1 MVIFLKIERG
11 KKMKKICVM
20 GLGYI
25 GLPTASMLAT
35 HGFDVLG
42 VDINSD
48 IVKIVNNG
56 GIHIEEPGLH
66 TLVQAAI
73 KSGKL
78 KAADEPKPADIFI
91 IAVPTP
97 FTKEKKADLS
107 YVKSA
112 AKSIAP
118 LISKGTLIILEST
131 SPPGTC
137 KDILEPIFKSFNLES
152 DRDYYLAHCP
162 ERVLPGHTLKELI
175 QNDRI
180 IGGIDKE
187 STEKAAHFYKVFI
200 EGNIYLTDST
210 TAEMV
215 KLMENTYRDVNIALA
230 NELAKICEKLGI
242 SAWEVISLA
251 NLHPRVN
258 LHTPGPGVG
267 GHCIAVD
274 PWFIIEKYPADTEII
289 TLSRK
294 INDSMPE
301 YTVARI
307 KKIVGKIDNPKIAIL
322 GVTYKG
328 NIDDTRESPA
338 LKIIAGIEK
347 AGIKY
352 SIYDPHVREFKYEL
366 SSLKE
371 AFEEADC
378 AIILANHDEFRF
390 LHLAEIGKL
399 MRHKILFDTR
409 FCVDH
414 NLWSQSG
421 FKVYYLGGG

>member
-1 MVIFLKIERG
+1 ME
-11 KKMKKICVM
+11 KICII

-35 HGFDVLG
+35 HGFEVIG
-42 VDINSD
+42 VDINSE
-48 IVKIVNNG
+48 IVKIINNG

-78 KAADEPKPADIFI
+78 KAATEARPADIFI

-97 FTKEKKADLS
+97 FTKEKTADLS
-107 YVKSA
+107 YIKSA
-112 AKSIAP
+112 TKSIAS
-118 LISKGTLIILEST
+118 LICKDNLVILEST

-137 KDILEPIFKSFNLES
+137 KDVLEPIFTSFDLIS
-152 DRDYYLAHCP
+152 GKDYYLAHCP

-180 IGGIDKE
+180 IGGIDKK
-187 STEKAAHFYKVFI
+187 SAEKAAKFYKVFI
-200 EGNIYLTDST
+200 EGNIYITDST

-230 NELAKICEKLGI
+230 NELAKICEKLRI
-242 SAWEVISLA
+242 NAWEVIKLA

-294 INDSMPE
+294 VNDSMPE
-301 YTVARI
+301 YTVEYIR
-307 KKIVGKIDNPKIAIL
+307 KIVKEIDNAKVAIL
-322 GVTYKG
+322 GATYKG

-338 LKIIAGIEK
+338 LKIIAGLEEI
-347 AGIKY
+347 GIKY
-352 SIYDPHVREFKYEL
+352 SIYDPHVREFKYKL
-366 SSLKE
+366 SSLE
-371 AFEEADC
+371 ETFEGADC
-378 AIILANHDEFRF
+378 AVVLANHNEFRF
-390 LHLAEIGKL
+390 LHPAKIGKL
-399 MRHKILFDTR
+399 MRNKVLFDTR

-414 NLWSQSG
+414 NFWRQNG
-421 FKVYYLGGG
+421 FKVYCLGVG

>member
-1 MVIFLKIERG
+1 
-11 KKMKKICVM
+11 MKKICVI

-25 GLPTASMLAT
+25 GLPTASILAA
-35 HGFDVLG
+35 HDFEVVG
-42 VDINSD
+42 VDINSE
-48 IVKIVNNG
+48 ILKVINGG

-78 KAADEPKPADIFI
+78 KAVSNPEPADIFI

-97 FTKEKKADLS
+97 ITEEKKADLS
-107 YVKSA
+107 YIKSA

-118 LISKGTLIILEST
+118 LICKDNLVILEST

-137 KDILEPIFKSFNLES
+137 KDILEPIFKLFNLKVGK
-152 DRDYYLAHCP
+152 DYYLAHCP
-162 ERVLPGHTLKELI
+162 ERVLPGYTLKELI

-180 IGGIDKE
+180 IGGIDKKSAE
-187 STEKAAHFYKVFI
+187 EAAQFYKIFV
-200 EGNIYLTDST
+200 EGNIHITDST

-230 NELAKICEKLGI
+230 NELAIICEKLGI
-242 SAWEVISLA
+242 DAWEVIRLA
-251 NLHPRVN
+251 NLHPRVD
-258 LHTPGPGVG
+258 LHAPGPGVG

-274 PWFIIEKYPADTEII
+274 PWFIVEKNSVDTKII

-301 YTVARI
+301 YTVAHIR
-307 KKIVGKIDNPKIAIL
+307 KILGEIDNPKIVIL

-338 LKIIAGIEK
+338 LKIIARLEKIGIR
-347 AGIKY
+347 Y
-352 SIYDPHVREFKYEL
+352 SIYDPHVGESEYEL

-371 AFEEADC
+371 SFRGADC
-378 AIILANHDEFRF
+378 AVILANHDEFRF
-390 LHLAEIGKL
+390 LHPAEIGKL
-399 MRHKILFDTR
+399 MKTKVLFDTKH
-409 FCVDH
+409 CVDH
-414 NLWSQSG
+414 NLWKQNG
-421 FKVYYLGGG
+421 FKVYCLGVGNKGYKNK

>member
-1 MVIFLKIERG
+1 ME
-11 KKMKKICVM
+11 KICVM

-42 VDINSD
+42 VDINSE
-48 IVKIVNNG
+48 IVKIINDG

-78 KAADEPKPADIFI
+78 KAATEPEPADIFI

-107 YVKSA
+107 YIKSA
-112 AKSIAP
+112 AKNIAP
-118 LISKGTLIILEST
+118 LICKGNLVILEST
-131 SPPGTC
+131 SPPRTC
-137 KDILEPIFKSFNLES
+137 KDILEPIFKSFDLKVG
-152 DRDYYLAHCP
+152 RDYYLAHCP
-162 ERVLPGHTLKELI
+162 ERVLAGYTLRELI
-175 QNDRI
+175 QNDRV

-187 STEKAAHFYKVFI
+187 SAEKAAQFYKVFV
-200 EGNIYLTDST
+200 EGNIYTTDST

-242 SAWEVISLA
+242 DAWEVIRLA

-301 YTVARI
+301 YVIARI
-307 KKIVGKIDNPKIAIL
+307 KKIVEEIDNPKIAVL

-338 LKIIAGIEK
+338 LKIIGGLEK

-366 SSLKE
+366 SCLTETFK
-371 AFEEADC
+371 EADC
-378 AIILANHDEFRF
+378 AVILANHDEFRF
-390 LHLAEIGKL
+390 LHPVEIGKL
-399 MRHKILFDTR
+399 MRHQILFDTKC
-409 FCVDH
+409 CVDH
-414 NLWSQSG
+414 NFWKQNG
-421 FKVYYLGGG
+421 FKVYCLGVGSKNNNNF

>member
-1 MVIFLKIERG
+1 
-11 KKMKKICVM
+11 MKKICVI

-25 GLPTASMLAT
+25 GLPTASILAA
-35 HGFDVLG
+35 HDFEVVG
-42 VDINSD
+42 VDINSEILKVIND
-48 IVKIVNNG
+48 G

-78 KAADEPKPADIFI
+78 KAVSNPEPADIFI

-97 FTKEKKADLS
+97 FTKEKKADLN
-107 YVKSA
+107 YIKSA

-118 LISKGTLIILEST
+118 LICKDNLVILEST

-137 KDILEPIFKSFNLES
+137 RDVLEPIFRLFGLEVG
-152 DRDYYLAHCP
+152 RDYYLVHCP
-162 ERVLPGHTLKELI
+162 ERVLPGYTLKELI

-180 IGGIDKE
+180 VGGIDKK
-187 STEKAAHFYKVFI
+187 SAEKAAQFYKVFI
-200 EGNIYLTDST
+200 EGDIYLTDST

-242 SAWEVISLA
+242 NAWEVIRLA

-274 PWFIIEKYPADTEII
+274 PWFIVEKYPSDTEII

-301 YTVARI
+301 YTVAHIR
-307 KKIVGKIDNPKIAIL
+307 KIVEGINNPKIAIL

-338 LKIIAGIEK
+338 FKIIAGLEK
-347 AGIKY
+347 IGIKY
-352 SIYDPHVREFKYEL
+352 SIYDPHVQEFEYEL

-371 AFEEADC
+371 AFNGADC
-378 AIILANHDEFRF
+378 AVILTNHDEFRF
-390 LHLAEIGKL
+390 LHPEEIGKL
-399 MRHKILFDTR
+399 MKIKVLFDTKY
-409 FCVDH
+409 CVDH
-414 NLWSQSG
+414 NIWKQNG
-421 FKVYYLGGG
+421 FKVYCLGVG

>member
-1 MVIFLKIERG
+1 LI
-11 KKMKKICVM
+11 KICVI

-25 GLPTASMLAT
+25 GLPTASILAT
-35 HGFDVLG
+35 HGFEVVG
-42 VDINSD
+42 VDINSE
-48 IVKIVNNG
+48 IVKILNDG
-56 GIHIEEPGLH
+56 GTHIEEPGLH
-66 TLVQAAI
+66 TLVEAAI

-78 KAADEPKPADIFI
+78 KVATEPEPADIFI

-97 FTKEKKADLS
+97 ITEEKKADLS
-107 YVKSA
+107 YIKSA

-118 LISKGTLIILEST
+118 LICKDNLVILEST

-137 KDILEPIFKSFNLES
+137 KDILEPIFKSFNLKVGK
-152 DRDYYLAHCP
+152 DYYLAHCP
-162 ERVLPGHTLKELI
+162 ERVLPGYTLKELI

-180 IGGIDKE
+180 IGGIDKK
-187 STEKAAHFYKVFI
+187 SAEKAAQFYKVFI
-200 EGNIYLTDST
+200 EGDINITDST

-215 KLMENTYRDVNIALA
+215 KLIENTYRDVNIALA

-242 SAWEVISLA
+242 DAWEVIRLA

-274 PWFIIEKYPADTEII
+274 PWFIVEKCPDDTKII

-307 KKIVGKIDNPKIAIL
+307 REIVEGIDNPKITVL
-322 GVTYKG
+322 GVAYKG

-338 LKIIAGIEK
+338 LKILQDLDKI
-347 AGIKY
+347 GIKY
-352 SIYDPHVREFKYEL
+352 SVYDPHVREFNYEL

-371 AFEEADC
+371 AFEGADC
-378 AIILANHDEFRF
+378 AVILTNHDEFCF
-390 LHLAEIGKL
+390 LHPSELGKL
-399 MRHKILFDTR
+399 MRNKVIFDTR

-414 NLWSQSG
+414 NLWKQNG
-421 FKVYYLGGG
+421 FKVYCLGVGQKLKRV

>member
-1 MVIFLKIERG
+1 
-11 KKMKKICVM
+11 MKKVCVI

-42 VDINSD
+42 VDVNSE
-48 IVKIVNNG
+48 IVKIINNG

-73 KSGKL
+73 KSSKL
-78 KAADEPKPADIFI
+78 KAATEPEPSDIFI

-97 FTKEKKADLS
+97 FTKEKKADLG
-107 YVKSA
+107 YIKSA

-118 LISKGTLIILEST
+118 LICKDNLVILEST

-137 KDILEPIFKSFNLES
+137 RDLLEPIFKSFDLKVGK
-152 DRDYYLAHCP
+152 DYYLAHCP
-162 ERVLPGHTLKELI
+162 ERVLPGCTLKELI
-175 QNDRI
+175 QNDRV

-187 STEKAAHFYKVFI
+187 SAEKAAQFYKVFI
-200 EGNIYLTDST
+200 EGNIYFTDST

-242 SAWEVISLA
+242 DAWEVIRLA

-274 PWFIIEKYPADTEII
+274 PWFIIEKCPVDTEII

-294 INDSMPE
+294 INDSM
-301 YTVARI
+301 
-307 KKIVGKIDNPKIAIL
+307 KIVEGIDNPKIAIL

-338 LKIIAGIEK
+338 LKIIAGLDKI
-347 AGIKY
+347 GMKY
-352 SIYDPHVREFKYEL
+352 SIYDPHVREFKYKL

-371 AFEEADC
+371 VFEGADC
-378 AIILANHDEFRF
+378 AVILANHDEFRF
-390 LHLAEIGKL
+390 LRPAEIGKL
-399 MRHKILFDTR
+399 MRNEVLFDTR
-409 FCVDH
+409 FCVDY
-414 NLWSQSG
+414 NLWKENG
-421 FKVYYLGGG
+421 FKVYCLGVG

>member
-1 MVIFLKIERG
+1 
-11 KKMKKICVM
+11 
-20 GLGYI
+20 
-25 GLPTASMLAT
+25 
-35 HGFDVLG
+35 
-42 VDINSD
+42 
-48 IVKIVNNG
+48 
-56 GIHIEEPGLH
+56 
-66 TLVQAAI
+66 
-73 KSGKL
+73 
-78 KAADEPKPADIFI
+78 
-91 IAVPTP
+91 
-97 FTKEKKADLS
+97 
-107 YVKSA
+107 
-112 AKSIAP
+112 
-118 LISKGTLIILEST
+118 
-131 SPPGTC
+131 
-137 KDILEPIFKSFNLES
+137 
-152 DRDYYLAHCP
+152 LAHCP
-162 ERVLPGHTLKELI
+162 ERVLPGYTLKELI

-187 STEKAAHFYKVFI
+187 SAEKAAKFYKVFI
-200 EGNIYLTDST
+200 EGNIYITDST

-230 NELAKICEKLGI
+230 NELAKICEKLEI
-242 SAWEVISLA
+242 NAWEVIRLA

-301 YTVARI
+301 YTVAHI

-338 LKIIAGIEK
+338 LKIIAGLEK
-347 AGIKY
+347 TGIKY

-371 AFEEADC
+371 AFKGIDC
-378 AIILANHDEFRF
+378 AVILANHDEFRF
-390 LHLAEIGKL
+390 LHPAEIGKL
-399 MRHKILFDTR
+399 MRNKILFDTR

-414 NLWSQSG
+414 NLWKENG
-421 FKVYYLGGG
+421 FKVYCLGIGIKRRI

>member
-1 MVIFLKIERG
+1 
-11 KKMKKICVM
+11 MKKICVI

-42 VDINSD
+42 VDINSE
-48 IVKIVNNG
+48 IVKIINNG

-78 KAADEPKPADIFI
+78 KAATEPKPADIFI

-97 FTKEKKADLS
+97 ITEEKKADLS
-107 YVKSA
+107 YIKFA
-112 AKSIAP
+112 AKSIA
-118 LISKGTLIILEST
+118 TLIYKDNLVILEST

-137 KDILEPIFKSFNLES
+137 RDILEPIFKSFNLKNG
-152 DRDYYLAHCP
+152 RDYYLAHCP
-162 ERVLPGHTLKELI
+162 ERVLPGYTLKELI

-180 IGGIDKE
+180 IGGIDKK
-187 STEKAAHFYKVFI
+187 SAEKAAQFYKVFV
-200 EGNIYLTDST
+200 EGDIHITDST

-230 NELAKICEKLGI
+230 NELAIICEKLGI
-242 SAWEVISLA
+242 NAWEVIRLA

-274 PWFIIEKYPADTEII
+274 PWFIVEKNSVDTKII

-301 YTVARI
+301 YTLAHI
-307 KKIVGKIDNPKIAIL
+307 SKIVGGIDNPKIAIL

-338 LKIIAGIEK
+338 LKIVTGLEK
-347 AGIKY
+347 NGIKY
-352 SIYDPHVREFKYEL
+352 SIYDPHVREFKYKL
-366 SSLKE
+366 SSLQE
-371 AFEEADC
+371 AFSGADC
-378 AIILANHDEFRF
+378 AVILANHDEFRF
-390 LHLAEIGKL
+390 LHPAEIGKL
-399 MRHKILFDTR
+399 MRNKVLFDTKYG
-409 FCVDH
+409 VDH
-414 NLWSQSG
+414 NIWKQNG
-421 FKVYYLGGG
+421 FAVYCLGVGSKNNNSKEN

>member
-1 MVIFLKIERG
+1 ME
-11 KKMKKICVM
+11 KICVI

-35 HGFDVLG
+35 HGFEVLG
-42 VDINSD
+42 VDINSE
-48 IVKIVNNG
+48 IVKIINNG

-78 KAADEPKPADIFI
+78 KAASNPEPADIFI

-107 YVKSA
+107 YIKSG
-112 AKSIAP
+112 AKNIAP
-118 LISKGTLIILEST
+118 LICKDNLVILEST

-137 KDILEPIFKSFNLES
+137 KDILEPIFKSFNLKAGK
-152 DRDYYLAHCP
+152 DYYLAHCP
-162 ERVLPGHTLKELI
+162 ERVLPGYTLKELI

-187 STEKAAHFYKVFI
+187 SAEKAAKFYKVFI
-200 EGNIYLTDST
+200 EGNIYITDST

-215 KLMENTYRDVNIALA
+215 KLMENIYRDVNIALA

-242 SAWEVISLA
+242 NVWEVIRLA

-274 PWFIIEKYPADTEII
+274 PWFIVEKYPIDTEII

-294 INDSMPE
+294 INNSMPE
-301 YTVARI
+301 YAVAHIRRI
-307 KKIVGKIDNPKIAIL
+307 VEGIDNPKIAIL
-322 GVTYKG
+322 GATYKG

-338 LKIIAGIEK
+338 LKIIEGLEK

-352 SIYDPHVREFKYEL
+352 LIYDPHVREFEYEL
-366 SSLKE
+366 SSLKD
-371 AFEEADC
+371 AFKGADC
-378 AIILANHDEFRF
+378 AVILTNHDEFRF
-390 LHLAEIGKL
+390 LHPSELGKL
-399 MRHKILFDTR
+399 MRNKVLFDTR

-414 NLWSQSG
+414 NLWERSG
-421 FKVYYLGGG
+421 FKVYCLGVG

>member
-1 MVIFLKIERG
+1 
-11 KKMKKICVM
+11 MKKICVL

-25 GLPTASMLAT
+25 GLPTASVLAT

-42 VDINSD
+42 VDINSEV
-48 IVKIVNNG
+48 VKIINKR
-56 GIHIEEPGLH
+56 GIHIEEAGLH

-78 KAADEPKPADIFI
+78 KVSTNPEPADIFI

-112 AKSIAP
+112 AKNIAP
-118 LISKGTLIILEST
+118 LISKGNLIILEST

-137 KDILEPIFKSFNLES
+137 KDVLEPIFRSFNLKVGK
-152 DRDYYLAHCP
+152 DYYLAHCP
-162 ERVLPGHTLKELI
+162 ERVLPGYTLKELI

-187 STEKAAHFYKVFI
+187 SAEKAAQFYKIFI
-200 EGNIYLTDST
+200 EGDIYLTDST

-230 NELAKICEKLGI
+230 NEVAKICEKLGI
-242 SAWEVISLA
+242 NAWEVIRLA

-274 PWFIIEKYPADTEII
+274 PWFIIEKCPVDAEII
-289 TLSRK
+289 TLCRK

-301 YTVARI
+301 YTVEHIR
-307 KKIVGKIDNPKIAIL
+307 KIVEGIDNPKIAIL

-338 LKIIAGIEK
+338 LKIIEGLEK

-366 SSLKE
+366 SSLKKTFKE
-371 AFEEADC
+371 ANC
-378 AIILANHDEFRF
+378 AVILANHDEFRF
-390 LHLAEIGKL
+390 LHPAEIGKL
-399 MRHKILFDTR
+399 MKNKVLFDTR

-414 NLWSQSG
+414 NLWRQSG
-421 FKVYYLGGG
+421 FKVYCLGIG

>member
-1 MVIFLKIERG
+1 MGVYILKNQ
-11 KKMKKICVM
+11 V
-20 GLGYI
+20 
-25 GLPTASMLAT
+25 
-35 HGFDVLG
+35 
-42 VDINSD
+42 
-48 IVKIVNNG
+48 
-56 GIHIEEPGLH
+56 
-66 TLVQAAI
+66 LVQAAI

-78 KAADEPKPADIFI
+78 KAATEPKPADIFI

-107 YVKSA
+107 YIKSA
-112 AKSIAP
+112 AKNNAP
-118 LISKGTLIILEST
+118 LICKENLVILEST

-137 KDILEPIFKSFNLES
+137 KDILEPIFKSFNLKAGK
-152 DRDYYLAHCP
+152 DYYLAHCP
-162 ERVLPGHTLKELI
+162 ERVLPGYTLKELI

-187 STEKAAHFYKVFI
+187 SAEKAAKFYKVFI

-242 SAWEVISLA
+242 DAWEVIRLA

-274 PWFIIEKYPADTEII
+274 PWFIIEKCPDGTKII

-301 YTVARI
+301 NTVAHIR
-307 KKIVGKIDNPKIAIL
+307 KIVEEINNPKIAIL

-338 LKIIAGIEK
+338 LKIIAGLDKI
-347 AGIKY
+347 GIRY
-352 SIYDPHVREFKYEL
+352 SIYDPHVQEFKYEL
-366 SSLKE
+366 SSMKE
-371 AFEEADC
+371 TFEGADC
-378 AIILANHDEFRF
+378 AVILANHDEFRF
-390 LHLAEIGKL
+390 LHPAEVGKS
-399 MRHKILFDTR
+399 MRNKVLFDTR
-409 FCVDH
+409 FCIDH
-414 NLWSQSG
+414 NLWKKNG
-421 FKVYYLGGG
+421 FKVYCLGVGDKDYKSK

>member
-1 MVIFLKIERG
+1 
-11 KKMKKICVM
+11 MKKICVM

-35 HGFDVLG
+35 HGFEVLG
-42 VDINSD
+42 VDINSE
-48 IVKIVNNG
+48 IVKIINSG

-78 KAADEPKPADIFI
+78 KVATEPEPSDIFI

-97 FTKEKKADLS
+97 FSKDKKADLG
-107 YVKSA
+107 YIRSA
-112 AKSIAP
+112 VRKIAS
-118 LISKGTLIILEST
+118 LICKGNLVILEST

-137 KDILEPIFKSFNLES
+137 RDVLEPIFKSFNLKAGK
-152 DRDYYLAHCP
+152 DYYLAHCP
-162 ERVLPGHTLKELI
+162 ERVLPGYTLKELI
-175 QNDRI
+175 QNDRV
-180 IGGIDKE
+180 IGGIDKK
-187 STEKAAHFYKVFI
+187 SAEKAAQFYKIFI

-215 KLMENTYRDVNIALA
+215 KLMENTYRDVNIALV

-242 SAWEVISLA
+242 SAWEVIRLA

-274 PWFIIEKYPADTEII
+274 PWFIIEKYPVDTEII

-301 YTVARI
+301 YTIAHIR
-307 KKIVGKIDNPKIAIL
+307 KIVSEIDNPKIAIL

-338 LKIIAGIEK
+338 VKVIEGLKK
-347 AGIKY
+347 VGIKY
-352 SIYDPHVREFKYEL
+352 SIYDPHVREFEYEL
-366 SSLKE
+366 SSLKK
-371 AFEEADC
+371 AFRGVDC
-378 AIILANHDEFRF
+378 AVILVNHDEYRF
-390 LHLAEIGKL
+390 LHPAEIGKL
-399 MRHKILFDTR
+399 MRNKVLFDTKY
-409 FCVDH
+409 CVDH
-414 NLWSQSG
+414 NLWKKNG
-421 FKVYYLGGG
+421 FKVYCLGVGDKGYIKQINDS

>member
-1 MVIFLKIERG
+1 
-11 KKMKKICVM
+11 MKKICVIGM
-20 GLGYI
+20 GYI

-35 HGFDVLG
+35 HGFEVLG
-42 VDINSD
+42 VDINSE
-48 IVKIVNNG
+48 IVKIINNS

-78 KAADEPKPADIFI
+78 KAETNPEPADIFI
-91 IAVPTP
+91 ITVPTP

-107 YVKSA
+107 YIKSA

-118 LISKGTLIILEST
+118 LIYKENLVILEST
-131 SPPGTC
+131 SPPETC
-137 KDILEPIFKSFNLES
+137 RDILEPIFKSFNLKVG
-152 DRDYYLAHCP
+152 RDYYLAHCP
-162 ERVLPGHTLKELI
+162 ERVLPGYTLKELI
-175 QNDRI
+175 QNDRV
-180 IGGIDKE
+180 IGGIDKK
-187 STEKAAHFYKVFI
+187 SAEKAAQFYKVFI

-242 SAWEVISLA
+242 SAWEVIRLA

-274 PWFIIEKYPADTEII
+274 PWFIVEKNSVDTKII
-289 TLSRK
+289 ALSRK
-294 INDSMPE
+294 INDGMPE

-307 KKIVGKIDNPKIAIL
+307 RKIVRKIDEPKVAIL

-338 LKIIAGIEK
+338 LKIIGGLEKIGIR
-347 AGIKY
+347 Y

-371 AFEEADC
+371 SFRGADC
-378 AIILANHDEFRF
+378 AVILANHDEFRF
-390 LHLAEIGKL
+390 LHPAEIGKL
-399 MRHKILFDTR
+399 MRDKVLFDTKC
-409 FCVDH
+409 CVDH
-414 NLWSQSG
+414 DLWKKNG
-421 FKVYYLGGG
+421 FKVYCLGVGNKNNTSKKGN

>member
-1 MVIFLKIERG
+1 
-11 KKMKKICVM
+11 MKKICVI

-25 GLPTASMLAT
+25 GLPTASILAT
-35 HGFDVLG
+35 HDFEVVG
-42 VDINSD
+42 VDINSEILKVIND
-48 IVKIVNNG
+48 G

-78 KAADEPKPADIFI
+78 KAASNPEPADIFI

-97 FTKEKKADLS
+97 ITEEKKADLS
-107 YVKSA
+107 YIKSA

-118 LISKGTLIILEST
+118 LVCKDNLVILEST

-137 KDILEPIFKSFNLES
+137 KDILEPIFKSFNLKIGK
-152 DRDYYLAHCP
+152 DYYLAHCP
-162 ERVLPGHTLKELI
+162 ERVLPGYTLKELI

-180 IGGIDKE
+180 IGGIDKK
-187 STEKAAHFYKVFI
+187 SAEKAAQFYKIFI
-200 EGNIYLTDST
+200 EGNIHITDST

-230 NELAKICEKLGI
+230 NELAKICEKLDI
-242 SAWEVISLA
+242 NAWEVIRLA

-274 PWFIIEKYPADTEII
+274 PWFIVEKNSVDTKII
-289 TLSRK
+289 TLSRE
-294 INDSMPE
+294 INDSMSE
-301 YTVARI
+301 YIVTRI
-307 KKIVGKIDNPKIAIL
+307 KKIIEKINKPKVTIL
-322 GVTYKG
+322 GVAYKG

-338 LKIIAGIEK
+338 LKVIEGLEK
-347 AGIKY
+347 IGIKY
-352 SIYDPHVREFKYEL
+352 SIYDPHVREFEYEL
-366 SSLKE
+366 SSLKD
-371 AFEEADC
+371 AFKGADC
-378 AIILANHDEFRF
+378 AVILTNHDEFRF
-390 LHLAEIGKL
+390 LHPAEIGKL
-399 MRHKILFDTR
+399 MKNKVLFDTR

-414 NLWSQSG
+414 NFWEKNG
-421 FKVYYLGGG
+421 FKVYCLGVGSKNNNSKEN

>member
-1 MVIFLKIERG
+1 ME
-11 KKMKKICVM
+11 KICVM

-35 HGFDVLG
+35 HGFEVLG
-42 VDINSD
+42 VDINSE
-48 IVKIVNNG
+48 IVKIINNG

-78 KAADEPKPADIFI
+78 KAATEPEPSDIFI
-91 IAVPTP
+91 ISVPTP

-107 YVKSA
+107 YIKSA
-112 AKSIAP
+112 AKSVAP
-118 LISKGTLIILEST
+118 LIGKENLIILEST
-131 SPPGTC
+131 LPPGTC
-137 KDILEPIFKSFNLES
+137 RGVLEPIFKSFDLKVG
-152 DRDYYLAHCP
+152 RDYYLAHCP
-162 ERVLPGHTLKELI
+162 ERVLPGYTLKELI

-187 STEKAAHFYKVFI
+187 SAQRAAQFYKLCV
-200 EGNIYLTDST
+200 EGDIYTTDST

-242 SAWEVISLA
+242 SAWEVIRLA

-274 PWFIIEKYPADTEII
+274 PWFIIEKYPTDTKII

-301 YTVARI
+301 YAVAHI
-307 KKIVGKIDNPKIAIL
+307 KKIVGEIDNPKIAIL

-338 LKIIAGIEK
+338 LKIIAGLEK
-347 AGIKY
+347 IGIRY

-366 SSLKE
+366 SSLKK
-371 AFEEADC
+371 AFKGADC
-378 AIILANHDEFRF
+378 AVILANHDEFRF
-390 LHLAEIGKL
+390 LHPAEIGKL
-399 MRHKILFDTR
+399 MRCQILYDTR
-409 FCVDH
+409 SCVDH
-414 NLWSQSG
+414 NLWKQSG
-421 FKVYYLGGG
+421 FKVYCLGVG

>member
-1 MVIFLKIERG
+1 ME
-11 KKMKKICVM
+11 KICVI

-42 VDINSD
+42 VDINSE
-48 IVKIVNNG
+48 IVKIINNG

-78 KAADEPKPADIFI
+78 KAATKPEPADIFI

-97 FTKEKKADLS
+97 ITEEKKADLN
-107 YVKSA
+107 YIKSA

-118 LISKGTLIILEST
+118 LISKENSIILEST

-137 KDILEPIFKSFNLES
+137 KDLLEPIFKSFNLKAGK
-152 DRDYYLAHCP
+152 DYYLSHCP
-162 ERVLPGHTLKELI
+162 ERVLPGYTLKELI

-180 IGGIDKE
+180 IGGIDEE
-187 STEKAAHFYKVFI
+187 SAEKAAKFYKVFI
-200 EGNIYLTDST
+200 EGNIYITDST

-215 KLMENTYRDVNIALA
+215 KLMENTYRDVNIR
-230 NELAKICEKLGI
+230 
-242 SAWEVISLA
+242 LA

-274 PWFIIEKYPADTEII
+274 PWFIIEKYPIDTEII

-307 KKIVGKIDNPKIAIL
+307 REIVEGINKPKITIL
-322 GVTYKG
+322 GVAYKG

-338 LKIIAGIEK
+338 LKIIGGLEK
-347 AGIKY
+347 IGIKY
-352 SIYDPHVREFKYEL
+352 SIYDPHVREFEYEL

-371 AFEEADC
+371 AFKGADC
-378 AIILANHDEFRF
+378 AVILTNHDEFRF
-390 LHLAEIGKL
+390 LHPSELGK
-399 MRHKILFDTR
+399 
-409 FCVDH
+409 
-414 NLWSQSG
+414 
-421 FKVYYLGGG
+421 

>member
-1 MVIFLKIERG
+1 
-11 KKMKKICVM
+11 MKKICVI

-42 VDINSD
+42 VDINSE
-48 IVKIVNNG
+48 IVKIINNG

-78 KAADEPKPADIFI
+78 KAASNPEPADIFI

-107 YVKSA
+107 YIKSA
-112 AKSIAP
+112 AKNIAP
-118 LISKGTLIILEST
+118 LICKENLIILEST

-137 KDILEPIFKSFNLES
+137 KDVLEPIFKSSNLKVG
-152 DRDYYLAHCP
+152 RDYYLAHCP

-187 STEKAAHFYKVFI
+187 SAEKATQFYKVFI
-200 EGNIYLTDST
+200 KGNIYLTDST

-242 SAWEVISLA
+242 SAWEVIRLA

-301 YTVARI
+301 YTVEHIR
-307 KKIVGKIDNPKIAIL
+307 KIVEGIGNPKIAIL
-322 GVTYKG
+322 GATYKG

-338 LKIIAGIEK
+338 LKIIVGLEK
-347 AGIKY
+347 IGIKY
-352 SIYDPHVREFKYEL
+352 SIYDPHVQEFKYKR
-366 SSLKE
+366 SSLEDAFKE
-371 AFEEADC
+371 SDC
-378 AIILANHDEFRF
+378 AVILANHDEFRF
-390 LHLAEIGKL
+390 LHPTKIGKL
-399 MRHKILFDTR
+399 MRNKVLFDTR

-414 NLWSQSG
+414 NLWEESG
-421 FKVYYLGGG
+421 FKVYCLGVG

>member
-1 MVIFLKIERG
+1 
-11 KKMKKICVM
+11 MKKICVI

-35 HGFDVLG
+35 HGFEVIG
-42 VDINSD
+42 VDINSE

-78 KAADEPKPADIFI
+78 KASSKPEPADIFI
-91 IAVPTP
+91 VAVPTP

-107 YVKSA
+107 YIKSA

-118 LISKGTLIILEST
+118 LICKDNLVILEST

-137 KDILEPIFKSFNLES
+137 RDVLEPIFKLFNLKVS
-152 DRDYYLAHCP
+152 KDYYLAHCP
-162 ERVLPGHTLKELI
+162 ERVLPGYTLRELI
-175 QNDRI
+175 QNDRV
-180 IGGIDKE
+180 IGGIDKK
-187 STEKAAHFYKVFI
+187 SAEKAAQFYKVFI
-200 EGNIYLTDST
+200 EGGIHLTDST

-242 SAWEVISLA
+242 DAWEVIRLA

-258 LHTPGPGVG
+258 LHTPGSGVG

-301 YTVARI
+301 YIIARI
-307 KKIVGKIDNPKIAIL
+307 RKIVGEIDNPKIAIL

-338 LKIIAGIEK
+338 LKIIAELEK
-347 AGIKY
+347 IGIKY
-352 SIYDPHVREFKYEL
+352 AIYDPHIREFKYKL

-371 AFEEADC
+371 AFRGSDC
-378 AIILANHDEFRF
+378 AVILANHDEFNF
-390 LHLAEIGKL
+390 LYPAEIRKL
-399 MRHKILFDTR
+399 MRHQILFDTKC
-409 FCVDH
+409 CVDH
-414 NLWSQSG
+414 NLWKQNS
-421 FKVYYLGGG
+421 FRVYCLGVG

>member
-1 MVIFLKIERG
+1 
-11 KKMKKICVM
+11 MKKICVI

-35 HGFDVLG
+35 HGFDVIG
-42 VDINSD
+42 VDINSE
-48 IVKIVNNG
+48 IVKIINNG

-78 KAADEPKPADIFI
+78 KAATEPELADIFI

-107 YVKSA
+107 YIKSA

-118 LISKGTLIILEST
+118 LICKDNLVILEST

-137 KDILEPIFKSFNLES
+137 KDSLEPIFKSFNLKS
-152 DRDYYLAHCP
+152 GKDYYLAHCP
-162 ERVLPGHTLKELI
+162 ERVLTGYTLKELI
-175 QNDRI
+175 QNNRI
-180 IGGIDKE
+180 IGGIDKQ
-187 STEKAAHFYKVFI
+187 SAEKAAQFYKVFI
-200 EGNIYLTDST
+200 EGDIYLTDST

-242 SAWEVISLA
+242 SAWEVIRLA

-274 PWFIIEKYPADTEII
+274 PWFIIEKYPLNTEII

-301 YTVARI
+301 YTVAHIR
-307 KKIVGKIDNPKIAIL
+307 KIVGKIDNPKITIL

-338 LKIIAGIEK
+338 LKIITGLKK

-352 SIYDPHVREFKYEL
+352 SIYDPHVGEFEYEL

-371 AFEEADC
+371 AFRGVDC
-378 AIILANHDEFRF
+378 AVILANHDEFRF
-390 LHLAEIGKL
+390 LHPAEIGKL
-399 MRHKILFDTR
+399 MRNKVLFDTKY
-409 FCVDH
+409 CVDH
-414 NLWSQSG
+414 NLWKKNG
-421 FKVYYLGGG
+421 FKVYCLGVGDKGYKNK

>member
-1 MVIFLKIERG
+1 
-11 KKMKKICVM
+11 MKKICVI

-25 GLPTASMLAT
+25 GLPTASMLTT
-35 HGFDVLG
+35 HGFEVLG
-42 VDINSD
+42 VDINSEV
-48 IVKIVNNG
+48 VKIINSG

-78 KAADEPKPADIFI
+78 KASTNPESADIFI

-107 YVKSA
+107 YIKSA

-118 LISKGTLIILEST
+118 LICKDNLVILEST

-137 KDILEPIFKSFNLES
+137 KDILEPIFKSFNLKVS
-152 DRDYYLAHCP
+152 SNYYLAHCP
-162 ERVLPGHTLKELI
+162 ERVLPGYTLKELI

-180 IGGIDKE
+180 IGGIDKQ
-187 STEKAAHFYKVFI
+187 SAEKVAQFYKVFI

-215 KLMENTYRDVNIALA
+215 KLMENAYRDVNIALA
-230 NELAKICEKLGI
+230 SELAKICEKLGI
-242 SAWEVISLA
+242 SAWEVIRLA
-251 NLHPRVN
+251 NLHPWVN
-258 LHTPGPGVG
+258 LHAPGPGVG

-301 YTVARI
+301 YVVARI
-307 KKIVGKIDNPKIAIL
+307 
-322 GVTYKG
+322 
-328 NIDDTRESPA
+328 R
-338 LKIIAGIEK
+338 KIIEK
-347 AGIKY
+347 IN
-352 SIYDPHVREFKYEL
+352 DPK
-366 SSLKE
+366 
-371 AFEEADC
+371 
-378 AIILANHDEFRF
+378 
-390 LHLAEIGKL
+390 
-399 MRHKILFDTR
+399 
-409 FCVDH
+409 
-414 NLWSQSG
+414 
-421 FKVYYLGGG
+421 

>member
-1 MVIFLKIERG
+1 M
-11 KKMKKICVM
+11 KICVI

-25 GLPTASMLAT
+25 GLPTASILAT
-35 HGFDVLG
+35 HGYEVIG
-42 VDINSD
+42 IDINSE
-48 IVKIVNNG
+48 IIKIINNG

-78 KAADEPKPADIFI
+78 KAATEPEPADIFI

-107 YVKSA
+107 YVRSA

-118 LISKGTLIILEST
+118 LISKGNLIILEST

-137 KDILEPIFKSFNLES
+137 KDILKPIFESFSLKGG
-152 DRDYYLAHCP
+152 RDYYLAHCP
-162 ERVLPGHTLKELI
+162 ERVLPGYTLKELI
-175 QNDRI
+175 QNDRV

-187 STEKAAHFYKVFI
+187 SAKKAAQFYKVFI

-230 NELAKICEKLGI
+230 NELVKICEKLGVN
-242 SAWEVISLA
+242 AWEVIRLA

-301 YTVARI
+301 YTVAHI
-307 KKIVGKIDNPKIAIL
+307 KKIVRGIDNPKIAIL
-322 GVTYKG
+322 GITYKG

-338 LKIIAGIEK
+338 LKIIAGLEK
-347 AGIKY
+347 IGIKY
-352 SIYDPHVREFKYEL
+352 SIYDSHVREFKYEL

-371 AFEEADC
+371 TFEGADC
-378 AIILANHDEFRF
+378 AVILANHNEFRF
-390 LHLAEIGKL
+390 LHPVKIGKL
-399 MRHKILFDTR
+399 MRNKILFDTKY
-409 FCVDH
+409 CVDY
-414 NLWSQSG
+414 NLWEKNG
-421 FKVYYLGGG
+421 FKIYGLGIG